1 MTGLELSEEF
11 VVLSDETPVIHRLVT
26 GNGPAVVECAA
37 GTKVR
42 WTRIKKGRLARPFS
56 AVSWDTT
63 LSNP

>member
-1 MTGLELSEEF
+1 VQKLKLELSEEF
-11 VVLSDETPVIHRLVT
+11 AVLLRNDVYPSLGSRQGT
-26 GNGPAVVECAA
+26 GGSAA
-37 GTKVR
+37 GTRVR